1 MTTEDVNA
9 ESEESIEEPAL
20 DGSEDA
26 TQEQIEVDDALLGQV
41 TDEAEGDVRVCLEW
55 LQDELNTAKED
66 RLRALAELRNNQ
78 RRASENEI
86 RVSRAAVAGALR
98 SILTTLDQLDLALAQ
113 NIADMTAEQFAQGVQ
128 LARDEFVKTMADLGA
143 RIIEPKVGD
152 EFEPQRHE
160 AMLQQPADGIE
171 PGCITMVMQPG
182 FETDVHVL
190 RAAKVAVAP

>member
-41 TDEAEGDVRVCLEW
+41 TDEAKGDVRVCLEW

-66 RLRALAELRNNQ
+66 RLRALAELSNNQ

>member
-9 ESEESIEEPAL
+9 ESEESIEGPAL

-41 TDEAEGDVRVCLEW
+41 TEEAEGDVRVCLEW
-55 LQDELNTAKED
+55 LQDELNTVKED